1 MLDVFEGTIPEHAE
15 WSVRNEIVEV
25 INKIGI
31 KNLNHM
37 LYPDNG
43 GLDVVGCNVSDLG
56 SDMIE
61 ILTAGNTPNLC
72 NPLKL
77 IFDSLDKSPEWSYF
91 ILELNSMEAS
101 GFYSERDIVVE
112 EVFECGGEME
122 PYSEYPSHQNL
133 RHILRILKGRLL
145 IVPKTCYYNQLP
157 STYSGEHNKYDSTEL
172 RKVMNRLKEGAGYS
186 KFLEE
191 IAKII

>member
-1 MLDVFEGTIPEHAE
+1 MYTDVQKKFRIENLELWEGILLDVFEGTIPEHAE

-77 IFDSLDKSPEWSYF
+77 IFD
-91 ILELNSMEAS
+91 I
-101 GFYSERDIVVE
+101 
-112 EVFECGGEME
+112 
-122 PYSEYPSHQNL
+122 
-133 RHILRILKGRLL
+133 
-145 IVPKTCYYNQLP
+145 
-157 STYSGEHNKYDSTEL
+157 
-172 RKVMNRLKEGAGYS
+172 
-186 KFLEE
+186 
-191 IAKII
+191 